1 MLCHELT
8 LRNLAVERQKPLPII
23 YKDVQL
29 DVGYR
34 IDLVIENRLIVE
46 LKTVDALQPVHE
58 AQLLTYLKLSG
69 IGTGLLFNFHS
80 PVLRDS
86 MKRLVLNKK

>member
-1 MLCHELT
+1 M
-8 LRNLAVERQKPLPII
+8 
-23 YKDVQL
+23 
-29 DVGYR
+29 
-34 IDLVIENRLIVE
+34 IENRLIVE